1 MQYLPLLFLLLLLAT
16 VATAFAIPSPA
27 YIRGPTSGRA
37 PGRVF
42 TKTFT
47 YDSTKDPGDP
57 CNNVNGCVD
66 AEKCFK
72 SMGDLYPFTD
82 EQQEEDP
89 EDAMDLGDFIVTQN
103 NAAAVERKNEPE
115 PDLHLPN
122 AAWKYFL
129 PGYLL
134 DF

>member
-1 MQYLPLLFLLLLLAT
+1 MQFHHHLLLLLAT

-27 YIRGPTSGRA
+27 YLRGSAPVRN
-37 PGRVF
+37 PGRVL

-57 CNNVNGCVD
+57 CNNLNGSVD

-72 SMGDLYPFTD
+72 SMGDLYPLT
-82 EQQEEDP
+82 EQQEQEQQQQQQQQDI
-89 EDAMDLGDFIVTQN
+89 GDIIFAQN
-103 NAAAVERKNEPE
+103 NAAAVERNGPGPE
-115 PDLHLPN
+115 IYLPN
-122 AAWKYFL
+122 AARKFFL
-129 PGYLL
+129 PDYLL

>member
-1 MQYLPLLFLLLLLAT
+1 MKCHILLLLLAT
-16 VATAFAIPSPA
+16 VAAVFAIPSPVN
-27 YIRGPTSGRA
+27 IRGPTSGRT
-37 PGRVF
+37 PGRVL

-72 SMGDLYPFTD
+72 S
-82 EQQEEDP
+82 
-89 EDAMDLGDFIVTQN
+89 LGDIYPYPEAANQQQDLEDVIFAQN
-103 NAAAVERKNEPE
+103 NAATEEDNGPEPE
-115 PDLHLPN
+115 LYLPN
-122 AAWKYFL
+122 IARKYFL
-129 PGYLL
+129 PGYIL